1 MISQSELRDQA
12 NILTYEIRNA
22 IVNEL
27 HDAFTR
33 GEATL
38 EITDLVLSGSGA
50 DALMM
55 NGASRDGAMVTYRFS
70 DYPEVAV
77 KFFAHPCTEE
87 YVLGQPW
94 PALQRR

>member
-1 MISQSELRDQA
+1 MSSAFTTA
-12 NILTYEIRNA
+12 NISSADDTTWPSTVQVTSAEAGFMPR
-22 IVNEL
+22 
-27 HDAFTR
+27 AFSS
-33 GEATL
+33 L
-38 EITDLVLSGSGA
+38 
-50 DALMM
+50 ALMM